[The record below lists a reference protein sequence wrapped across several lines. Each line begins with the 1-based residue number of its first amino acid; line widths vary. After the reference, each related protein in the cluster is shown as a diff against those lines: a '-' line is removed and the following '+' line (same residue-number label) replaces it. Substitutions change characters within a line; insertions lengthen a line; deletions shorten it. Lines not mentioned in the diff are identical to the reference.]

1 MKRVSPRSGPSEP
14 RPLRREMEDGRAT
27 YWTRGLARPPAV
39 HGERVVYREGLAYRA
54 WDPTRSKLAAAL
66 VRSYDGALP
75 SPGEGWLYLG
85 AASGTTA
92 SHVADLVGSSGAV
105 YALEKSLR
113 PFARLLRLSER
124 YPNLLPVLGDARD
137 PRSYLPIVPP
147 VEGLY
152 VDVAQPDQVAI
163 ALDNARWFLRPN
175 GVLLIAL
182 KTSSMGRERSPR
194 AHLDLALDALAEVGE
209 VASSLSLEP
218 LHKRHF
224 FLEIHPSRRWLGRSV
239 VEPTT
244 PAEPLAGSRP

>member
-1 MKRVSPRSGPSEP
+1 MKKPSARSGPAEP
-14 RPLRREMEDGRAT
+14 RPLRRETEDGRAT
-27 YWTRGLARPPAV
+27 YWTRGLAQPAAV
-39 HGERVVYREGLAYRA
+39 HGERVVFRDGVAYRA

-92 SHVADLVGSSGAV
+92 SHVADLVGPSGAV
-105 YALEKSLR
+105 YALENSLR
-113 PFARLLRLSER
+113 PFSRLLRLSER

-137 PRSYLPIVPP
+137 PGSYLPLVPP
-147 VEGLY
+147 VQGLY

-163 ALDNARWFLRPN
+163 ALDNARWFLRAN

-182 KTSSMGRERSPR
+182 KTSSMGRDRTPR
-194 AHLDLALDALAEVGE
+194 AHLDLALATLDEVGE

-224 FLEIHPSRRWLGRSV
+224 FLEVHPSRRWLGRSTP
-239 VEPTT
+239 EPTP
-244 PAEPLAGSRP
+244 PAGPPAG